1 MKRHP
6 FALAFSPKRM
16 AQPDSNVRRAPLKK
30 KFANVPAAPISPLT
44 AKPSRWGNETPR
56 FADDLLIGAISHLL
70 RHEYDGQS
78 VEDHDV
84 SHSVLD
90 CVLALSDFF
99 EEQISPGPSE
109 EIQYKAGQILRL
121 LEVSEERGQSVH
133 DLMLATELSPD
144 DVLTAITYLKS
155 CGVKIRS
162 EMSYESR
169 YLELVFVLDAHQV
182 RGMREIWKARR

>member
-1 MKRHP
+1 
-6 FALAFSPKRM
+6 M
-16 AQPDSNVRRAPLKK
+16 AQPDSNARRAPLEKK
-30 KFANVPAAPISPLT
+30 LANVPVAPLSVPI

-84 SHSVLD
+84 SQSVLD

-99 EEQISPGPSE
+99 EDQISPQPSE
-109 EIQYKAGQILRL
+109 EIQYKAGQILAL
-121 LEVSEERGQSVH
+121 LEVSAERGQSVH
-133 DLMLATELSPD
+133 ELMTATELSSD
-144 DVLTAITYLKS
+144 DVLAAIAYLKS

-182 RGMREIWKARR
+182 REMREIWKARR

>member
-6 FALAFSPKRM
+6 FAVAFSPKRM
-16 AQPDSNVRRAPLKK
+16 AQPDSNVRRAPTPPKK
-30 KFANVPAAPISPLT
+30 KAAVIPAAPTSVPAA
-44 AKPSRWGNETPR
+44 KPARWANETPR
-56 FADDLLIGAISHLL
+56 FADDLLIGAVSHLL

-84 SHSVLD
+84 SGSVLD
-90 CVLALSDFF
+90 CVLALCEFY
-99 EEQISPGPSE
+99 EEQIPPQPSE

-121 LEVSEERGQSVH
+121 LEVSAECGESVH
-133 DLMLATELSPD
+133 ELMTATELSAD
-144 DVLTAITYLKS
+144 DVLLAVAFLKN

-182 RGMREIWKARR
+182 RQMRGMR